1 MNHYPKA
8 EMKGVTS
15 SHLELLKFAF
25 GEALLILEGNWVVIA
40 AYTQPKQTTKQPYK
54 MKCRNGGINKELKL
68 TLMLLKGF
76 YRYCRCTCT
85 LWCTK
90 SDGVQLVQ
98 FSMCR
103 VWWAG
108 RNDLW
113 CRHTAR
119 LKGSAAEIAPQVV
132 WCVKDQCQLISLYKI
147 MLQEHP
153 WTALDSVF
161 DIFAV
166 LSFVCFFLKMW
177 SSIFCRC
184 NLGRL

>member
-1 MNHYPKA
+1 MSVSCFQHRRKERGFFSMNHYPKA

-25 GEALLILEGNWVVIA
+25 GEALSISEGNWVVIA

-108 RNDLW
+108 RNVIQRGWRDLL
-113 CRHTAR
+113 
-119 LKGSAAEIAPQVV
+119 LKLLLGLS
-132 WCVKDQCQLISLYKI
+132 D
-147 MLQEHP
+147 
-153 WTALDSVF
+153 
-161 DIFAV
+161 V
-166 LSFVCFFLKMW
+166 LRIDAS
-177 SSIFCRC
+177 
-184 NLGRL
+184 